1 MGKYIIEF
9 IGTFFLV
16 FVIALTTNDPQI
28 WAGGGTPF
36 APLAIGTMLMVMV
49 YMGGHISGAHYNPAV
64 TLACWI
70 NKKIE
75 SKDAITY
82 MIVQVIGAIAA
93 ALMFY
98 FIFGRTAN
106 APAPLAGFEYNFK
119 PMLVEMFFTF
129 ALAMVVLN
137 VAVSKDVAGNSYYGM
152 AIGFTILASAYAG
165 GPVSGGAFNPAVG
178 IGPTLV
184 SSMLGGGSCEYLWI
198 YLVGPLAGGVLAAV
212 VYKITNPKEN
222 Q

>member
-1 MGKYIIEF
+1 
-9 IGTFFLV
+9 
-16 FVIALTTNDPQI
+16 
-28 WAGGGTPF
+28 
-36 APLAIGTMLMVMV
+36 
-49 YMGGHISGAHYNPAV
+49 
-64 TLACWI
+64 
-70 NKKIE
+70 
-75 SKDAITY
+75 
-82 MIVQVIGAIAA
+82 
-93 ALMFY
+93 
-98 FIFGRTAN
+98 
-106 APAPLAGFEYNFK
+106 
-119 PMLVEMFFTF
+119 MLVEMFFTF

-198 YLVGPLAGGVLAAV
+198 YLAGPLAGGALAAV